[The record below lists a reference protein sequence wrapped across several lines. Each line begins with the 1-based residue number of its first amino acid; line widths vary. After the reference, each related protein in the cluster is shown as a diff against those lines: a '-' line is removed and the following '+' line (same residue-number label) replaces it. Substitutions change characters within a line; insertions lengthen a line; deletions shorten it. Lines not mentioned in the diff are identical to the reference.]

1 MHIKIYVPGT
11 EMSILRVWTDVGGD
25 KPVSLIARITE
36 EHADGT
42 YTIQYLSPTEDRDHG
57 RVIYRYEDET
67 YQIDDE
73 SVTEYMNTDDET
85 TLGFVLVAPGDL
97 VRESADSDDD
107 DYVPS
112 DEDDSNEDDD
122 DDCDDEE
129 DGDCE
134 EDEYVDDDDE

>member
-1 MHIKIYVPGT
+1 
-11 EMSILRVWTDVGGD
+11 MSILRVWTDVGGD

-42 YTIQYLSPTEDRDHG
+42 YTIQYLSPTDDRDHG

-85 TLGFVLVAPGDL
+85 TLGFVLVGPGDL
-97 VRESADSDDD
+97 VRESADSDDE

-112 DEDDSNEDDD
+112 DEDDGDEEE
-122 DDCDDEE
+122 DEE
-129 DGDCE
+129 DEDLE
-134 EDEYVDDDDE
+134 DEDVEDEDEYVEDDDE

>member
-1 MHIKIYVPGT
+1 
-11 EMSILRVWTDVGGD
+11 MSILRVWTDVGGD

-42 YTIQYLSPTEDRDHG
+42 YTIQYLSPTDDRDHG

-85 TLGFVLVAPGDL
+85 TLGFVLVGPGDL
-97 VRESADSDDD
+97 VRESADSDDE

-112 DEDDSNEDDD
+112 DEDEDEDEEEG
-122 DDCDDEE
+122 CEDEE
-129 DGDCE
+129 DDE
-134 EDEYVDDDDE
+134 DLEDDEYIDDDDE

>member
-1 MHIKIYVPGT
+1 
-11 EMSILRVWTDVGGD
+11 MSILRVWTDVGGD

-42 YTIQYLSPTEDRDHG
+42 YTIQYLSPTDDRDHG

-85 TLGFVLVAPGDL
+85 TLGFVLVGPGDL
-97 VRESADSDDD
+97 VRESADSDDE

-112 DEDDSNEDDD
+112 DEDEDDED
-122 DDCDDEE
+122 EEEGCEDEE
-129 DGDCE
+129 DVEDE
-134 EDEYVDDDDE
+134 DEDEYMDDDDE

>member
-1 MHIKIYVPGT
+1 
-11 EMSILRVWTDVGGD
+11 
-25 KPVSLIARITE
+25 VSLIARITE

-112 DEDDSNEDDD
+112 DEDDDDD
-122 DDCDDEE
+122 DDEDCEDEE

>member
-1 MHIKIYVPGT
+1 
-11 EMSILRVWTDVGGD
+11 MSILRVWTDVGGD

-42 YTIQYLSPTEDRDHG
+42 YTIQYLSPTDDRDHG

-85 TLGFVLVAPGDL
+85 TLGFVLVGPGDL
-97 VRESADSDDD
+97 VRESADSDDE

-112 DEDDSNEDDD
+112 DEDEDEDEEEG
-122 DDCDDEE
+122 CEDEE
-129 DGDCE
+129 DVEDE
-134 EDEYVDDDDE
+134 DEDEYMDDDDE

>member
-1 MHIKIYVPGT
+1 
-11 EMSILRVWTDVGGD
+11 MSILRVWTDVGGD

-42 YTIQYLSPTEDRDHG
+42 YTIQYLSPTDDRDHG

-85 TLGFVLVAPGDL
+85 TLGFVLVGPGDL
-97 VRESADSDDD
+97 VRESADSDDE

-112 DEDDSNEDDD
+112 DEDDEEEDEEDCEDEEDVEDEDEDDYLEDDD
-122 DDCDDEE
+122 E
-129 DGDCE
+129 
-134 EDEYVDDDDE
+134 

>member
-1 MHIKIYVPGT
+1 
-11 EMSILRVWTDVGGD
+11 MSILRVWTDVGGD

-42 YTIQYLSPTEDRDHG
+42 YTIQYLSPTDDRDHG

-85 TLGFVLVAPGDL
+85 TLGFVLVGPGDL
-97 VRESADSDDD
+97 VRESADSDDE

-112 DEDDSNEDDD
+112 DEDEDDE
-122 DDCDDEE
+122 DEE
-129 DGDCE
+129 DDEGDE
-134 EDEYVDDDDE
+134 EDVEDEDEDEYMDDDDE

>member
-1 MHIKIYVPGT
+1 
-11 EMSILRVWTDVGGD
+11 MSILRVWTDVGGD

-42 YTIQYLSPTEDRDHG
+42 YTIQYLSPTDDRDHG

-85 TLGFVLVAPGDL
+85 TLGFVLVGPGDL
-97 VRESADSDDD
+97 VRESADSDDE

-112 DEDDSNEDDD
+112 DEDEDEDEEEGCEDEEDDEDLEDDEYIEDDD
-122 DDCDDEE
+122 E
-129 DGDCE
+129 
-134 EDEYVDDDDE
+134 

>member
-1 MHIKIYVPGT
+1 
-11 EMSILRVWTDVGGD
+11 MSILRVWTDVGGD

-42 YTIQYLSPTEDRDHG
+42 YTIQYLSPTDDRDHG

-85 TLGFVLVAPGDL
+85 TLGFVLVGPGDL
-97 VRESADSDDD
+97 VRESADSNDE

-112 DEDDSNEDDD
+112 DEDEDEDEEEG
-122 DDCDDEE
+122 CEDEE
-129 DGDCE
+129 DVDDE
-134 EDEYVDDDDE
+134 DEDEYMDDDDE

>member
-1 MHIKIYVPGT
+1 MHIKVCVPGT

-42 YTIQYLSPTEDRDHG
+42 YTIQYLSPTDDRDHG

-85 TLGFVLVAPGDL
+85 TLGFVLVGPGDL
-97 VRESADSDDD
+97 VRESADSDDE

-112 DEDDSNEDDD
+112 DEDDDEDEES
-122 DDCDDEE
+122 CEDEE
-129 DGDCE
+129 DVEDE
-134 EDEYVDDDDE
+134 DEDEYMDDDGDE

>member
-1 MHIKIYVPGT
+1 
-11 EMSILRVWTDVGGD
+11 MSILRVWTDVGGD

-42 YTIQYLSPTEDRDHG
+42 YTIQYLSPTDDRDHG

-85 TLGFVLVAPGDL
+85 TLGFVLVGPGDL
-97 VRESADSDDD
+97 VRESADSDDE

-112 DEDDSNEDDD
+112 DEDEDDEDEEEGCEDEEDDEDLEDDEYIEDDD
-122 DDCDDEE
+122 E
-129 DGDCE
+129 
-134 EDEYVDDDDE
+134 

>member
-1 MHIKIYVPGT
+1 
-11 EMSILRVWTDVGGD
+11 MSILRVWTDVGGD

-42 YTIQYLSPTEDRDHG
+42 YTIQYLSPTDDRDHG

-85 TLGFVLVAPGDL
+85 TLGFVLVGPGDL
-97 VRESADSDDD
+97 VRESADSDDE

-112 DEDDSNEDDD
+112 DEDDDEDEES
-122 DDCDDEE
+122 CEDEE
-129 DGDCE
+129 DVEDE
-134 EDEYVDDDDE
+134 DEDEYMDDDGDE

>member
-1 MHIKIYVPGT
+1 
-11 EMSILRVWTDVGGD
+11 MSILRVWTDVGGD

-42 YTIQYLSPTEDRDHG
+42 YTIQYLSPTDDRDHG

-85 TLGFVLVAPGDL
+85 TLGFVLVGPGDL
-97 VRESADSDDD
+97 VRESADSDDE

-112 DEDDSNEDDD
+112 DEDDDGDEEEDEEEDLEEEDEDVEDEGEYLEDDD
-122 DDCDDEE
+122 E
-129 DGDCE
+129 
-134 EDEYVDDDDE
+134 